1 MGAVFS
7 LERAE
12 QVQLDRAL
20 LHPLYQMLGIE
31 RAETVIERASR
42 ELSARLSRCEHLWQ
56 RGDMCNLRK
65 CARSMIAIAEQAG
78 MTKLASVAQDV
89 TAAADQRDLVALSA
103 TLSRLHRV
111 GESSLRA
118 AGQMRRPMV

>member
-7 LERAE
+7 LNRAE
-12 QVQLDRAL
+12 QVQLDRSL
-20 LHPLYQMLGIE
+20 LRMLYQMLGIE
-31 RAETVIERASR
+31 GAETVIERASH
-42 ELSARLSRCEHLWQ
+42 ELSLRLNRCEDLWQ
-56 RGDMCNLRK
+56 RGDMCDLRK

-78 MTKLASVAQDV
+78 MTKFASVAHDV

-118 AGQMRRPMV
+118 AGQMRRPMA